1 MRNKLNITLD
11 RRAELCVTVRL
22 HHGRSAPIT
31 HSRPSFPRTGGEAK
45 ILAEPPMLPLASIP
59 RRPACYARVSL
70 PAAGREGAE
79 AVQAKPGVWIMS
91 KSPRRSGPLAPSI
104 FSRGKTLWNRWRR
117 SWRISRWAWTK
128 RVTFFRDR
136 VHGRSPDCCSVPNRE
151 NLVFRRLPLEADEVI
166 NDLEEK
172 RQRPGCA
179 VWWRSA
185 GVVAIELDAVIREK
199 AWARTAG
206 P

>member
-1 MRNKLNITLD
+1 LAAQAL
-11 RRAELCVTVRL
+11 AVS
-22 HHGRSAPIT
+22 SAT
-31 HSRPSFPRTGGEAK
+31 RF
-45 ILAEPPMLPLASIP
+45 
-59 RRPACYARVSL
+59 
-70 PAAGREGAE
+70 REKS
-79 AVQAKPGVWIMS
+79 AKPGS
-91 KSPRRSGPLAPSI
+91 TNGR
-104 FSRGKTLWNRWRR
+104 TLFANGV
-117 SWRISRWAWTK
+117 IAL
-128 RVTFFRDR
+128 
-136 VHGRSPDCCSVPNRE
+136 CCSVPNRE

>member
-1 MRNKLNITLD
+1 M
-11 RRAELCVTVRL
+11 LC
-22 HHGRSAPIT
+22 
-31 HSRPSFPRTGGEAK
+31 
-45 ILAEPPMLPLASIP
+45 
-59 RRPACYARVSL
+59 
-70 PAAGREGAE
+70 EGAE

-104 FSRGKTLWNRWRR
+104 FSRGKTLSNRWRR

>member
-1 MRNKLNITLD
+1 MNSPESCL
-11 RRAELCVTVRL
+11 
-22 HHGRSAPIT
+22 
-31 HSRPSFPRTGGEAK
+31 
-45 ILAEPPMLPLASIP
+45 
-59 RRPACYARVSL
+59 RVSL
-70 PAAGREGAE
+70 CHHGPADYQICNCLRYAFLPVFGIACFCSPCWRAE
-79 AVQAKPGVWIMS
+79 AVQARPGGWIMS
-91 KSPRRSGPLAPSI
+91 KSPKRSSGPLAPSI
-104 FSRGKTLWNRWRR
+104 FSRGKTLSNRWRR

-185 GVVAIELDAVIREK
+185 GVVAIQLDAVIREK